1 MNTLAKTVIQ
11 AARSGLGSDL
21 ESLNET
27 LSELGWAAAGSTA
40 PPYCRHFAAD
50 GVRLNVYP
58 GDGCWFIDVL
68 FKEVYPEDVDELGEE
83 AVTAA
88 VEAEEGFFRQIADDL
103 MSQVTAEGV
112 TVESTEG
119 LGIDRDEFVLLAE
132 RKLDGLP
139 FVLGIADIDMPVS
152 VMARFP
158 AAQRYDG

>member
-1 MNTLAKTVIQ
+1 MNTLAKTLIQ

-40 PPYCRHFAAD
+40 PPYCRHFEAD

-58 GDGCWFIDVL
+58 DEGRWFVDIL

-88 VEAEEGFFRQIADDL
+88 VEAEEGFFRQTTDDL

-139 FVLGIADIDMPVS
+139 FVLGIANIDIDMPVS
-152 VMARFP
+152 VMAR
-158 AAQRYDG
+158 